1 MAILLPINPKY
12 PEPRKIRKCV
22 EVLKNGG
29 VIAYPTGTVYGFG
42 CDLYNKKAI
51 EKVYQIKGAN
61 RKKPFSFLCPDLS
74 NISIYAALTDKAYRI
89 MKRLVPG
96 PYTFILEATKEV
108 PKLVQSKRKTV
119 GIRVPDHPIA
129 QALLRELGSPIISTS
144 ARRAG
149 EEIINDPREIA
160 KRFPAVDIVI
170 DGGLEGL
177 IPSTVISIDSDG
189 NIEIIREGAGDHEL
203 IYQFM

>member
-1 MAILLPINPKY
+1 MAIILPINPEH
-12 PEPRKIRKCV
+12 PEPRKIKKCV

-51 EKVYQIKGAN
+51 EKVYQIKGAD
-61 RKKPFSFLCPDLS
+61 RKKPFSFLCQDLS
-74 NISIYAALTDKAYRI
+74 NIATYAVVTDKAYRI

-129 QALLRELGSPIISTS
+129 QALLQELGSPIISTS
-144 ARRAG
+144 ARRG
-149 EEIINDPREIA
+149 EGEILNDPKEIA
-160 KRFPAVDIVI
+160 KQFPGVDIVI
-170 DGGLEGL
+170 DGGLGG
-177 IPSTVISIDSDG
+177 ITPSTVIAIDFEG
-189 NIEIIREGAGDHEL
+189 NIEIIREGAGPLDI

>member
-1 MAILLPINPKY
+1 MSLILPINPQH
-12 PEPRKIRKCV
+12 PEPRKIKQCV
-22 EVLKNGG
+22 EVLRKGG

-51 EKVYQIKGAN
+51 EKVYLIKGTD
-61 RKKPFSFLCPDLS
+61 RRKPFSFLCQDLS
-74 NISIYAALTDKAYRI
+74 NIATYAVVPDKAYKI

-108 PKLVQSKRKTV
+108 PKLVQSKRRTV

-129 QALLRELGSPIISTS
+129 QAILKELGTPIISTS
-144 ARRAG
+144 ARRNG
-149 EEIINDPREIA
+149 EEILNDPKEIA
-160 KRFPAVDIVI
+160 KRFPDVDIVI

-177 IPSTVISIDSDG
+177 IPSTVIAIDFEG
-189 NIEIIREGAGDHEL
+189 NIEIIREGAGSLDI